1 MSNDDISTILSPYAS
16 KVKPLKLNSKIKE
29 KESKLTKKDKPQEGW
44 IRSAIR
50 IWSNLRVKE
59 RKMILNTLKNI
70 FIFILGLISS
80 KKK

>member
-1 MSNDDISTILSPYAS
+1 MTNNDISTILLPYAS
-16 KVKPLKLNSKIKE
+16 TVKPLKLNTDKVTENTSK
-29 KESKLTKKDKPQEGW
+29 TKDKPQDGW

-70 FIFILGLISS
+70 FIFILGFISG